1 MGLNLTGANLAL
13 GVGSVVLGKFRIDRT
28 IAEGGMGLVVA
39 ATHLQLEQTVAL
51 KFFRGDLG
59 GQGEPLMRFMREAK
73 AAAQLRSEHVARV
86 LDVGVT
92 EDGTPFMVMEY
103 LEGQSLDNVLAARG
117 PLDISN
123 ATEYAIQAC
132 EGLAEA
138 HARGIVHRDIKPSN
152 LFLVERSPGWGTIKI
167 LDFGISK
174 VSLAQA
180 SNITTNLNMG
190 TPCYMS
196 PEQLRSTAT
205 VDQRTDIW
213 SLGSTL
219 YELLAGK
226 APFDPSLPLLSLAL
240 EIVTKQPPAL
250 RELRPE
256 IPRSWPPS
264 SRAAWPRI
272 ERNASTAPPSLA
284 MALIPFTGQR
294 ARVPA
299 ERAVSITPAIGVF
312 TLGGSAGGNPGH
324 AGHAGIDQRTPPS
337 VKTPT
342 AELWKIKGDGFSGG
356 ATPAPAL
363 AEDTVRLVTEDIV
376 QPFGPSFPFPSAIP
390 PTAIQANPL
399 KTRRQWSRRQ
409 LATGVSGFVLF
420 CAVIVLALLTGK
432 RQPPPHVGVVATQ
445 SRPTPPPQAPPAPLA
460 RPPEPPPLNDLV
472 VRVSPPSAQV
482 TIDGLVV
489 TGNPFHGRYRSGE
502 THQIRASAPGYK
514 PRGEQVSLAKD
525 MVLDL
530 SLEKNDRNNDRNED
544 SPSARRTPSAPHTT
558 TRTKTARHAP
568 PPSEQPVVVSPP
580 PEIPAARSA
589 APNMAQDTVDP
600 AGGKAPIHPIQTKS
614 PYETP

>member
-1 MGLNLTGANLAL
+1 MSLNLTGANLAL

-117 PLDISN
+117 PVDISN

-256 IPRSWPPS
+256 IPEEL
-264 SRAAWPRI
+264 AAIVARCMAKDRE
-272 ERNASTAPPSLA
+272 ERFDSAASLA

-299 ERAVSITPAIGVF
+299 ERAVSITPAIGVSA
-312 TLGGSAGGNPGH
+312 LRGNAGGNPGH
-324 AGHAGIDQRTPPS
+324 AGHTGIDQGTPPP

-376 QPFGPSFPFPSAIP
+376 QPFGPAFPFPSAIP

-420 CAVIVLALLTGK
+420 CAVIVLALLTGR
-432 RQPPPHVGVVATQ
+432 RQPPPHVGVIATQ
-445 SRPTPPPQAPPAPLA
+445 SRPTPPPQAPPPPLA

-482 TIDGLVV
+482 TIDGLAV
-489 TGNPFHGRYRSGE
+489 TGNPFHGRYRNGE
-502 THQIRASAPGYK
+502 THQVRAFAAGYK
-514 PRGEQVSLAKD
+514 PKGEQVSLAKD
-525 MVLDL
+525 MVLDF
-530 SLEKNDRNNDRNED
+530 SLEKDDRNED
-544 SPSARRTPSAPHTT
+544 SPSARRNPSAPHTT
-558 TRTKTARHAP
+558 TRATTRTKMARHAP
-568 PPSEQPVVVSPP
+568 PPSEQPVVASPP

-589 APNMAQDTVDP
+589 APSMAQDTVDP
-600 AGGKAPIHPIQTKS
+600 AGGKAPVHPIQTKS